1 MKTNERGRLWQ
12 PCAVRARHLCHEY
25 YKIFITVFW
34 FHLHSREHFEALGFL
49 SSCSHAVNG
58 KLDSHKDQV
67 TIKTRTTELNTTV
80 PQTIC
85 PPQPSFSTFNLLFS
99 PPLCSSSSSSRWLLK
114 ACVGVFSANTMEPSP
129 HVIFFLAGPR
139 SHFPSRSFSFL
150 TAKFWLFNF
159 TALLLVLPFMLAPT
173 AYVGVIG

>member
-1 MKTNERGRLWQ
+1 MNGADFDSPVQFVRGIRVTN
-12 PCAVRARHLCHEY
+12 ARRFSSQCFG
-25 YKIFITVFW
+25 FICI
-34 FHLHSREHFEALGFL
+34 RESILNLGFL
-49 SSCSHAVNG
+49 SSCSHAVSG

-67 TIKTRTTELNTTV
+67 TIKARTTELNTTV

-85 PPQPSFSTFNLLFS
+85 PPRPSFSTFNLLFS
-99 PPLCSSSSSSRWLLK
+99 PPVCSSSSSSRWLLK

-159 TALLLVLPFMLAPT
+159 TVLLLVLPFMLAPT